1 MDKVL
6 GNFSLYIIYRC
17 VVYTKYNGAF
27 EYEKNT
33 IFFIH
38 NFNNNLMFNIR
49 HKICSIEHNLLQ
61 KIASF
66 WNDAI

>member
-1 MDKVL
+1 MDKLL
-6 GNFSLYIIYRC
+6 GNFSLYVIYRC
-17 VVYTKYNGAF
+17 NGAF
-27 EYEKNT
+27 EYENNT

-49 HKICSIEHNLLQ
+49 HKICSIEHKLQQ